1 MHAAGLFTALL
12 MGASTASAF
21 ALVPRIGQAVK
32 PVTLW
37 NGPGQKNGNDAD
49 GSPFK
54 PQSYTFSPSDGKNS
68 CFNLGGLAIDQKATS
83 ITVPDDW
90 YCILWANEGC
100 EGASTPKIFAGGI
113 NNLGQLNF
121 DNKTR
126 SRVTPFGPVVVFVRI
141 VIINRF
147 PIVHFHR
154 HFHRHFF
161 LNGQLHHLWDF
172 VLNNKLHHFNR
183 VHQFWYVHDNFH
195 LNWHFNFDRHFNL
208 DRNSDLNRYFDL
220 HGHVHVN
227 GYLDVHRNH
236 HINHYQRH

>member
-21 ALVPRIGQAVK
+21 ALVPRVGQAVK

-37 NGPGQKNGNDAD
+37 NGPGQKNGNDAG
-49 GSPFK
+49 GSPLQ

-68 CFNLGGLAIDQKATS
+68 CFNLGGLPIDEKTTS

-90 YCILWANEGC
+90 YCVLWANEGC

-113 NNLGQLNF
+113 NNLGQIGF

-126 SRVTPFGPVVVFVRI
+126 
-141 VIINRF
+141 
-147 PIVHFHR
+147 HY
-154 HFHRHFF
+154 F
-161 LNGQLHHLWDF
+161 LNDQLHQLWDF

-183 VHQFWYVHDNFH
+183 FHQFWYVHDNFH
-195 LNWHFNFDRHFNL
+195 LDRHFNL

-220 HGHVHVN
+220 YRHVYVN
-227 GYLDVHRNH
+227 GYLDVDRHL